1 MSNGK
6 VKINRGFVLGYAAIA
21 IFALLTGFVTN
32 YSSNLAINADA
43 GPGSSCLTYSTV
55 QAVEATAEEK
65 EVFGANAVAYT
76 VVPRPPMNIKLKIL
90 LGATETSKIGSGG
103 IVAFTAGIQNLTDT
117 AYTDK
122 KGRIVLKYVDGNT
135 EKKLDFYYGNP
146 NLALGKYWYKT
157 ISTSMSNYSSAL
169 TLEFRNGSD
178 YHIGAC
184 IASAMSLTQALAS
197 PTPVPSP
204 TTTTTTTTTATTT
217 ATGDD
222 TTTVTTT
229 PTTTTTTTTTS
240 VTATPTAD
248 SYNVMVKNGYNAF
261 LVDDVFSITPF
272 TNEDMV
278 VFDYNRNGDKKWR
291 STANGDN
298 ITTTLPGLGYYVYN
312 AGPAKTVDIEPY
324 RTTEDPVNYA
334 VLKKGWNLLSTE
346 AGGTLANITVKV
358 LKEGQALSCNQLEC
372 TRETT
377 LEELFT
383 GTAATRKAYGKI
395 YQVVDGNSSDAATA
409 FSVTEVTADNLSSVT
424 LPAGGIY
431 WVYLFEL

>member
-21 IFALLTGFVTN
+21 ILALLTGFVTN

-43 GPGSSCLTYSTV
+43 GPGSSCLTYTTV

-76 VVPRPPMNIKLKIL
+76 VLTKQNLKFKVL
-90 LGATETSKIGSGG
+90 LGAAETSRVGSGG
-103 IVAFTAGIQNLTDT
+103 IVAFTAGIQNLNDK
-117 AYTDK
+117 AYTEK
-122 KGRIVLKYVDGNT
+122 KGRVVVKYIDANT
-135 EKKLDFYYGNP
+135 EKRLDFYYGNP

-169 TLEFRNGSD
+169 TLELRNGSN
-178 YHIGAC
+178 YHFQAC
-184 IASAMSLTQALAS
+184 IASAMNLTQALAS
-197 PTPVPSP
+197 PTPVSSP

-217 ATGDD
+217 ATGND
-222 TTTVTTT
+222 TVTVTTS
-229 PTTTTTTTTTS
+229 PTTTTTTTTTAS
-240 VTATPTAD
+240 VTATPTANP
-248 SYNVMVKNGYNAF
+248 YNITVKNGYNAF